1 MGLSLG
7 RCKEL
12 WGSYEPLFAAPLW
25 FSKTA
30 KPPHLF
36 PFSASM
42 KLIRFCCTNIFQL
55 EKMAIPL
62 FSFLFSFQTAP
73 TIDRSWVAGWP
84 IGGPAAPLRR
94 RLPRPA
100 IRQITH
106 TELQTHHSHLYP
118 SNLLLHPFHVSYFV
132 PKNIT
137 WTMTPTCILPNL
149 RPVSFQF
156 FSLRYI
162 FPAYHTRM
170 SHWHSLLLSFLGQI
184 CICAGPLT

>member
-1 MGLSLG
+1 MNHFLPPPCGF
-7 RCKEL
+7 
-12 WGSYEPLFAAPLW
+12 P
-25 FSKTA
+25 
-30 KPPHLF
+30 KPQNPPQLF

-42 KLIRFCCTNIFQL
+42 NLIRFCLTNIFQQ
-55 EKMAIPL
+55 EKLSIPL
-62 FSFLFSFQTAP
+62 FSFSFSPKHPQ

-84 IGGPAAPLRR
+84 IGGPAAALRR

-156 FSLRYI
+156 FFSSLHI
-162 FPAYHTRM
+162 SSL
-170 SHWHSLLLSFLGQI
+170 SHPHVALTLAPSKFF
-184 CICAGPLT
+184 GPNLHLCRSPDITYL